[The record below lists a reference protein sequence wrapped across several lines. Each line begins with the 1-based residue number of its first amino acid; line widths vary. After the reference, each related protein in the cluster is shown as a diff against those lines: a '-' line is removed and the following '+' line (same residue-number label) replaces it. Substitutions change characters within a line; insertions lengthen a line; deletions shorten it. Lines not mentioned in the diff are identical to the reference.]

1 MKILYNILVSLLL
14 VFNGV
19 GALIGGWLLITQ
31 PDGSALKLSLDLL
44 EHTPFHDF
52 LIPGIILFVVNGL
65 FSLYVLKAFIQ
76 DYKSAYRLILAQGIL
91 LCGWLLVQIIL
102 IRVIHPLHFL
112 LLGMGIA
119 LIVLGIMC
127 RNCNSLNK

>member
-19 GALIGGWLLITQ
+19 GAVIGGWLLITQ